1 LILFSCREKKDTEVQ
16 VLETSKDVFI
26 IILIKRNNKHFL
38 ILFSCREKK
47 DTEVQVLETS
57 KDVESE
63 TISELEQKNEELRE
77 KLAGKRVDNKLM
89 NVN

>member
-1 LILFSCREKKDTEVQ
+1 MIS
-16 VLETSKDVFI
+16 
-26 IILIKRNNKHFL
+26 
-38 ILFSCREKK
+38 FSCREKK

>member
-1 LILFSCREKKDTEVQ
+1 MSSCCKKKDTEVQ
-16 VLETSKDVFI
+16 VLETSKDVSL
-26 IILIKRNNKHFL
+26 IILIENKHFL

-89 NVN
+89 NELIL